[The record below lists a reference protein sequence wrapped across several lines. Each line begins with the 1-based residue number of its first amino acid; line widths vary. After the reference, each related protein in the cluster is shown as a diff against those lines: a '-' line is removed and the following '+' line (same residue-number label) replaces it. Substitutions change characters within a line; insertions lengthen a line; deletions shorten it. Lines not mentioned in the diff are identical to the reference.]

1 MATTNNLTDN
11 GEQRTAAY
19 WQAQTLWAALMSVAG
34 GEAGPGTEFS
44 AGDYGRVAVPW
55 NVDTESL
62 DTVVNDAA
70 ALEFG
75 TPATDWGTCV
85 EVRLFDAETEGNA
98 WFYYTIDPGVAC
110 DAGAPVRIPIDSL
123 SERAQ

>member
-1 MATTNNLTDN
+1 MATNNNLTDN
-11 GEQRTAAY
+11 GEQRTAGY
-19 WQAQTLWAALMSVAG
+19 WQSMGYWAALMSVAG

-55 NVDTESL
+55 NVDTESP
-62 DTVVNDAA
+62 DTVINDLL

-75 TPATDWGTCV
+75 TPATNWGTAV
-85 EVRLFDAETEGNA
+85 EVRLYDDETAGGA
-98 WFYYTIDPGVAC
+98 WFAYTLDPGVAC
-110 DAGAPVRIPIDSL
+110 DAGAPVRIPVGSL